1 MSRNVQAQNAQTQT
15 AIAEAAAQRLTELGE
30 TENVETV
37 AQAAAQLTADPTMSA
52 GRRRAAENVLKG
64 SRYGERVLGELTEGM
79 QADSAESAPPRCRS
93 RAPRRARSR
102 CGRPWRA
109 PNGAGARRT

>member
-64 SRYGERVLGELTEGM
+64 SRYGE
-79 QADSAESAPPRCRS
+79 
-93 RAPRRARSR
+93 
-102 CGRPWRA
+102 PWRA